1 MNNVEQ
7 RLTIEDYHAVLDNI
21 DDGIF
26 VIDTNGIILEANK
39 AVEKNGGKKIEE
51 LIGRNIDALVDEGYC
66 TEFVSKRV
74 ILSGKEE
81 VLVQRTKDNRE
92 LLVTGVPYYENG
104 KFKMVIACE
113 RDVTE
118 LSKTKEKLL
127 KVKDLNEKYEKEIE
141 HLRQVNGMPA
151 GIISV
156 SKNMKQTVDM
166 ARKVSKLDA
175 TVLIQGES
183 GTGKEVLANLICK
196 ESPRADKPFIKVNC
210 GAIPGNLLES
220 EMFGYVEGAFTGA
233 RKQGKSGYFGMANG
247 GTIFLDEIDS
257 IPFNLQVKL
266 LRVIQEREMMPVG
279 SDTPVKL
286 DIRIIAATNKD
297 LKEMVNK
304 GEFRQDLYY
313 RIGVVSINIPPL
325 RERKEDIVQLVRS
338 FVDNFNKKHGTDK
351 RIDSR
356 AKKRFMS
363 YSWPGNVR
371 ELENMIE
378 SLIVISDGDVITERD
393 VSAYIS
399 KELKDPSEESF
410 EITGSIDEMVR
421 DYEAGLLRKLY
432 SECRNTGELAE
443 RLNTTRSTINRKLAK
458 YGIRDEE

>member
-1 MNNVEQ
+1 MSDI
-7 RLTIEDYHAVLDNI
+7 RHDLSIEDYRAVLDNI

-26 VIDTNGIILEANK
+26 VIDTNGIILQANK
-39 AVEKNGGKKIEE
+39 AVEKNGGKSVEE
-51 LIGRNIDALVDEGYC
+51 LIGRHIDALVDEGYC
-66 TEFVSKRV
+66 TEFVSKKV
-74 ILSGKEE
+74 LKSGKEE
-81 VLVQRTKDNRE
+81 TLIQQTKDSRE
-92 LLVTGVPYYENG
+92 LLVTGMPYYQDG
-104 KFKMVIACE
+104 KMKMVIACE

-127 KVKDLNEKYEKEIE
+127 KVKDLNERYEREIRQ
-141 HLRQVNGMPA
+141 LREINGLSV
-151 GIISV
+151 GVVCV

-166 ARKVSKLDA
+166 AIKVSKLDA

-183 GTGKEVLANLICK
+183 GTGKEVLANLIR
-196 ESPRADKPFIKVNC
+196 ENSPRADKPFIKVNC
-210 GAIPGNLLES
+210 GAIPDNLLES

-233 RKQGKSGYFGMANG
+233 KKQGKNGYFGMANG

-279 SDTPVKL
+279 SDVSVKL

-297 LKEMVNK
+297 LKDLVAK

-325 RERKEDIVQLVRS
+325 RERKEDIVQLVKD
-338 FVDNFNKKHGTDK
+338 FTDKFNKKHGTEKSFDK
-351 RIDSR
+351 RT
-356 AKKRFMS
+356 KRRFLS

-378 SLIVISDGDVITERD
+378 SLIVISEGDVITEKD
-393 VSAYIS
+393 VNLYIS
-399 KELKDPSEESF
+399 KEFGEPQKSEF
-410 EITGSIDEMVR
+410 EITGSLDDMVK
-421 DYEAGLLRKLY
+421 DFEAELLRNMFG
-432 SECRNTGELAE
+432 ECKDTGEMARKLG
-443 RLNTTRSTINRKLAK
+443 TTRSTINRKLVK
-458 YGIRDEE
+458 YGIRD